1 MHHFVRILY
10 DSDSFHPSRQ
20 QGGGESGTSRYV
32 VIRHDTI
39 NNEFNTYNMSSN
51 IKVERICEWCG
62 NKFIAQTTVTRFCCK
77 RCAEHSYKERLRQ
90 KKVAVSN
97 QETAQSNIKW
107 RDRDYLTPTQAA
119 ELLGIGRKSIYRY
132 IRSGKIKVVR
142 FSRKTLISK
151 TDLQAMF
158 DFLTTKETQSVE
170 PAEKKS
176 KSLADFYTRAD
187 IREKYGVKDS
197 WIYKVVAENNV
208 PKTIIRGKAYF
219 SKSHIDRLFSARK
232 ENPEITEWYSVEDIQ
247 SKYGMTLS
255 AIYCLVSKVGI
266 PKRKEGSKVYY
277 SKYHFDVAKGAKS
290 AEDVEFISVAEAMD
304 KYSLTRDQLYHY
316 VKTYKITKLR
326 SGKYVK
332 LNAKELE
339 ALFNPK
345 IEL

>member
-1 MHHFVRILY
+1 
-10 DSDSFHPSRQ
+10 
-20 QGGGESGTSRYV
+20 
-32 VIRHDTI
+32 
-39 NNEFNTYNMSSN
+39 MSSN
-51 IKVERICEWCG
+51 IKIERICEWCG
-62 NKFIAQTTVTRFCCK
+62 KQFPAQTTVTRFCSK
-77 RCAEHSYKERLRQ
+77 RCAEHSYKERMRQ
-90 KKVAVSN
+90 KKMALSN
-97 QETAQSNIKW
+97 QETSQYNPDRKS
-107 RDRDYLTPTQAA
+107 RDKDFLTPTETARY
-119 ELLGIGRKSIYRY
+119 LGVGRTFIYDCINR
-132 IRSGKIKVVR
+132 GKIKVTR
-142 FSRKTLISK
+142 IGRKTLICQA
-151 TDLQAMF
+151 DIQAMF
-158 DFLTTKETQSVE
+158 DFLTPKESTSTE
-170 PAEKKS
+170 LAEKKS

-247 SKYGMTLS
+247 AKYGMTLS

-290 AEDVEFISVAEAMD
+290 AEDVEFISVAEAME

-316 VKTYKITKLR
+316 VKTYKITKLK

>member
-1 MHHFVRILY
+1 
-10 DSDSFHPSRQ
+10 
-20 QGGGESGTSRYV
+20 
-32 VIRHDTI
+32 
-39 NNEFNTYNMSSN
+39 MSSN
-51 IKVERICEWCG
+51 IRIERICEWCG
-62 NKFIAQTTVTRFCCK
+62 KQFTAQTTVTRFCSK
-77 RCAEHSYKERLRQ
+77 RCSEHAYKERLRQ
-90 KKVAVSN
+90 KKISLSN
-97 QETAQSNIKW
+97 QETAQTNFKW
-107 RDRDYLTPTQAA
+107 RNKEYLTPTQAA
-119 ELLGIGRKSIYRY
+119 ELLGIGRMTIYRY
-132 IRSGKIKVVR
+132 IRNGKIKVVR
-142 FSRKTLISK
+142 FARKTLISK
-151 TDLQAMF
+151 ADIQAMF
-158 DFLTTKETQSVE
+158 DFLAPKEKTSAE

-219 SKSHIDRLFSARK
+219 SKAHIDRLFSARK

-266 PKRKEGSKVYY
+266 PKRKEGSKVFY

-326 SGKYVK
+326 SGKYVR

>member
-1 MHHFVRILY
+1 
-10 DSDSFHPSRQ
+10 
-20 QGGGESGTSRYV
+20 
-32 VIRHDTI
+32 
-39 NNEFNTYNMSSN
+39 MSSN

-62 NKFIAQTTVTRFCCK
+62 KNFIAQTTVTRFCSK
-77 RCAEHSYKERLRQ
+77 RCSEHAYKERLRQ
-90 KKVAVSN
+90 KKISLSN
-97 QETAQSNIKW
+97 QEIAQTNIKW
-107 RDRDYLTPTQAA
+107 RDKDYLTPTQAA
-119 ELLGIGRKSIYRY
+119 ELLGIGRMSIYRY
-132 IRSGKIKVVR
+132 IRNGKIKVVR
-142 FSRKTLISK
+142 FARKTLISK
-151 TDLQAMF
+151 ADIQAMF
-158 DFLTTKETQSVE
+158 DFLTPKESTSTE

-176 KSLADFYTRAD
+176 KSLTDFYTRAD

-219 SKSHIDRLFSARK
+219 SKPHIDRLFSARK

>member
-1 MHHFVRILY
+1 
-10 DSDSFHPSRQ
+10 
-20 QGGGESGTSRYV
+20 
-32 VIRHDTI
+32 
-39 NNEFNTYNMSSN
+39 MSSN
-51 IKVERICEWCG
+51 IRIERICEWCG
-62 NKFIAQTTVTRFCCK
+62 KQFTAQTTVTRFCSK
-77 RCAEHSYKERLRQ
+77 RCSEHAYKERLRQ
-90 KKVAVSN
+90 KKISLSN
-97 QETAQSNIKW
+97 QETAQNSREKESRNKEF
-107 RDRDYLTPTQAA
+107 LTPSETARY
-119 ELLGIGRKSIYRY
+119 LGVGRTYIYDCINR
-132 IRSGKIKVVR
+132 GKIKVTR
-142 FSRKTLISK
+142 IGRKTLISK
-151 TDLQAMF
+151 ADIQAMF
-158 DFLTTKETQSVE
+158 DFLTPKENTSVE

-266 PKRKEGSKVYY
+266 PKRKDGSKVYY

-290 AEDVEFISVAEAMD
+290 AEDIEFISVAEAME

-316 VKTYKITKLR
+316 VKTYKITKLK

>member
-10 DSDSFHPSRQ
+10 DSNSFHPKRQ
-20 QGGGESGTSRYV
+20 QGGGECGTSRYV

-39 NNEFNTYNMSSN
+39 NNEINTYDMSSN

-62 NKFIAQTTVTRFCCK
+62 KKFIAQTTVTRFCSK

-90 KKVAVSN
+90 KKLAVSN
-97 QETAQSNIKW
+97 QETAQTNFKR
-107 RDRDYLTPTQAA
+107 RDKDYLTPTQAA
-119 ELLGIGRKSIYRY
+119 ELLGIGRMSIYRY
-132 IRSGKIKVVR
+132 IRNGKIKVVR
-142 FSRKTLISK
+142 FARKTLISK
-151 TDLQAMF
+151 ADIQAMF
-158 DFLTTKETQSVE
+158 DFLTPKENTSSE

-176 KSLADFYTRAD
+176 KTLADFYTRAD
-187 IREKYGVKDS
+187 IREKFGVKDS

-208 PKTIIRGKAYF
+208 PKTILRGKAYF
-219 SKSHIDRLFSARK
+219 SKSHIDRLFSAKK

-255 AIYCLVSKVGI
+255 AIYSLVSKIGI
-266 PKRKEGSKVYY
+266 PKRKEGPKVYY

-290 AEDVEFISVAEAMD
+290 AEDVEFLSVADAME
-304 KYSLTRDQLYHY
+304 KYSLTCDQLYHY

-326 SGKYVK
+326 YGKYVK

-339 ALFNPK
+339 ALFNPE
-345 IEL
+345 IQL

>member
-1 MHHFVRILY
+1 
-10 DSDSFHPSRQ
+10 
-20 QGGGESGTSRYV
+20 
-32 VIRHDTI
+32 
-39 NNEFNTYNMSSN
+39 MSSN
-51 IKVERICEWCG
+51 IRIERICEWCG
-62 NKFIAQTTVTRFCCK
+62 KQFTAQTTVTRFCSK
-77 RCAEHSYKERLRQ
+77 RCSEHAYKERLRQ
-90 KKVAVSN
+90 KKISLSN
-97 QETAQSNIKW
+97 QETAQNSREKESRNKEF
-107 RDRDYLTPTQAA
+107 LTPSETARY
-119 ELLGIGRKSIYRY
+119 LGVGRTYIYDCINR
-132 IRSGKIKVVR
+132 GKIKVTR
-142 FSRKTLISK
+142 IGRKTLISK
-151 TDLQAMF
+151 ADIQAMF
-158 DFLTTKETQSVE
+158 DFLTPKESTSTE

-176 KSLADFYTRAD
+176 KSLSDFYTRAD

-290 AEDVEFISVAEAMD
+290 TEDVEFISVAEAME

>member
-1 MHHFVRILY
+1 
-10 DSDSFHPSRQ
+10 
-20 QGGGESGTSRYV
+20 
-32 VIRHDTI
+32 
-39 NNEFNTYNMSSN
+39 MSSN
-51 IKVERICEWCG
+51 IRIERICEWCG
-62 NKFIAQTTVTRFCCK
+62 KQFTAQTTVTRFCSK
-77 RCAEHSYKERLRQ
+77 RCSEHAYKERLRQ
-90 KKVAVSN
+90 KKISLSN
-97 QETAQSNIKW
+97 QETAQTNFKW
-107 RDRDYLTPTQAA
+107 RDKEYLTPTQVA
-119 ELLGIGRKSIYRY
+119 ELLGIGRMTIYRY
-132 IRSGKIKVVR
+132 IRNGKIKVVR
-142 FSRKTLISK
+142 FARKTLINK
-151 TDLQAMF
+151 ADIQAMF
-158 DFLTTKETQSVE
+158 DFLAPKEKTSAE

-247 SKYGMTLS
+247 AKYGMTLS

-290 AEDVEFISVAEAMD
+290 AEDVEFISVAEAME

-316 VKTYKITKLR
+316 VKTYKITKLK

>member
-1 MHHFVRILY
+1 
-10 DSDSFHPSRQ
+10 
-20 QGGGESGTSRYV
+20 
-32 VIRHDTI
+32 
-39 NNEFNTYNMSSN
+39 MSSN
-51 IKVERICEWCG
+51 IRIERICEWCG
-62 NKFIAQTTVTRFCCK
+62 KQFTAQTTVTRFCSK
-77 RCAEHSYKERLRQ
+77 RCSEHAYKERLRQ
-90 KKVAVSN
+90 KKISLSN
-97 QETAQSNIKW
+97 QETAHNSREKESRNKEF
-107 RDRDYLTPTQAA
+107 LTPSETARY
-119 ELLGIGRKSIYRY
+119 LGVGRTYIYDCINR
-132 IRSGKIKVVR
+132 GKIKVTR
-142 FSRKTLISK
+142 IGRKTLISK
-151 TDLQAMF
+151 ADIQAMF
-158 DFLTTKETQSVE
+158 DFLTAKESTSTE

-176 KSLADFYTRAD
+176 KSLSDFYTRAD

-219 SKSHIDRLFSARK
+219 SKAHIDRLFSARK

-290 AEDVEFISVAEAMD
+290 AEDVEFISVAEAMS

-316 VKTYKITKLR
+316 VKTYKITKLK

>member
-1 MHHFVRILY
+1 
-10 DSDSFHPSRQ
+10 
-20 QGGGESGTSRYV
+20 
-32 VIRHDTI
+32 
-39 NNEFNTYNMSSN
+39 MSSN
-51 IKVERICEWCG
+51 IRIERICEWCG
-62 NKFIAQTTVTRFCCK
+62 KQFTAQTTVTRFCSK
-77 RCAEHSYKERLRQ
+77 RCSEHAYKERLRQ
-90 KKVAVSN
+90 KKISLSN
-97 QETAQSNIKW
+97 QETAHNSREKESRNKEF
-107 RDRDYLTPTQAA
+107 LTPSETARY
-119 ELLGIGRKSIYRY
+119 LGVGRTYIYDCINR
-132 IRSGKIKVVR
+132 GKIKVTR
-142 FSRKTLISK
+142 IGRKTLISK
-151 TDLQAMF
+151 ADIQAMF
-158 DFLTTKETQSVE
+158 DFLTPKESTSTE

-219 SKSHIDRLFSARK
+219 SKSHIDRLFSTRK

-290 AEDVEFISVAEAMD
+290 AEDVEFISVAEAMS

-316 VKTYKITKLR
+316 VKTYKITKLK

>member
-1 MHHFVRILY
+1 
-10 DSDSFHPSRQ
+10 
-20 QGGGESGTSRYV
+20 
-32 VIRHDTI
+32 
-39 NNEFNTYNMSSN
+39 MSSN
-51 IKVERICEWCG
+51 IRIERICEWCG
-62 NKFIAQTTVTRFCCK
+62 KQFTAQTTVTRFCSK
-77 RCAEHSYKERLRQ
+77 RCSEHAYKERLRQ
-90 KKVAVSN
+90 KKISLSN
-97 QETAQSNIKW
+97 QETALNS
-107 RDRDYLTPTQAA
+107 RDKDSRNKEFLTPSETAKY
-119 ELLGIGRKSIYRY
+119 LGVGRTYIYDSINR
-132 IRSGKIKVVR
+132 GKIKITR
-142 FSRKTLISK
+142 IGRKTLICK
-151 TDLQAMF
+151 ADIQAMF
-158 DFLTTKETQSVE
+158 DFLSPRETSPIE
-170 PAEKKS
+170 SSEKKS

-247 SKYGMTLS
+247 AKYGMTLS
-255 AIYCLVSKVGI
+255 AIYCLVSKLGI
-266 PKRKEGSKVYY
+266 PKKKEGSKVYY
-277 SKYHFDVAKGAKS
+277 SKYHFEVAKGAKS
-290 AEDVEFISVAEAMD
+290 AEDVEFISVAEAMA

-326 SGKYVK
+326 NGKYVK

>member
-1 MHHFVRILY
+1 
-10 DSDSFHPSRQ
+10 
-20 QGGGESGTSRYV
+20 
-32 VIRHDTI
+32 
-39 NNEFNTYNMSSN
+39 MSSN
-51 IKVERICEWCG
+51 IRIERICEWCG
-62 NKFIAQTTVTRFCCK
+62 KQFTAQTTVTRFCSK
-77 RCAEHSYKERLRQ
+77 RCSEHAYKERLRQ
-90 KKVAVSN
+90 KKISLSN
-97 QETAQSNIKW
+97 QETAHNSREKESRNKEF
-107 RDRDYLTPTQAA
+107 LTPSETARY
-119 ELLGIGRKSIYRY
+119 LGVGRTYIYDCINR
-132 IRSGKIKVVR
+132 GKIKVTR
-142 FSRKTLISK
+142 IGRKTLISK
-151 TDLQAMF
+151 ADIQAMF
-158 DFLTTKETQSVE
+158 DFLTPKESTSTV

-176 KSLADFYTRAD
+176 KSLTDFYTRAD

-197 WIYKVVAENNV
+197 WIYKVVGENNV

-232 ENPEITEWYSVEDIQ
+232 ENPEISEWYSVEDIQ

-326 SGKYVK
+326 SRKYVK